1 MDRLLAATIAAM
13 LLAYGTSSASAEP
26 LAWKRC
32 EDKAVSDDDRIA
44 ACTAVIASG
53 RTKGA
58 SLAKAYLNR
67 CDSEGSKYTRRA
79 AASSATSSGEDILTS
94 AIRDCG
100 RAIHLAPNNAEAYST
115 RALYYTFQKDYARA
129 IADYNRTVKLRPKS
143 GAALAFRGMAYL
155 ESGAYDH
162 ALSDCTEAL
171 KRGYTMAGFAEDCVD
186 KAGTAKQRL
195 AGGQKLGDP
204 RAWCDGKALAEEG
217 FPQDRQIEG
226 CTRLIDS
233 GKEGLDDLIKD
244 HFNRAT
250 AYDFE
255 GAADK
260 AIDDYNVVL
269 DLQPHNADV
278 YGSLGMI
285 YWVKSDYDRA
295 IGNFDKAIALNGS
308 RMDLYF
314 PYRGRCHFA
323 LRHFA
328 LAIADFDSALKRN
341 PNDADVLIARSFAFT
356 GSGEYDKAIADA
368 DSAIKLSPLSGATEA
383 FDSRGDAHFHK
394 GDFAAAIDDYTAALK
409 LWPENAQALYGR
421 GAAKSRRGDT
431 QGAAAD
437 MKAAGALKA
446 DIATAEDKL
455 GIKP

>member
-1 MDRLLAATIAAM
+1 MKRLLAVTTAAA
-13 LLAYGTSSASAEP
+13 LLAYGTSFAEP
-26 LAWKRC
+26 LTWKRC
-32 EDKAVSDDDRIA
+32 QSNAISDDDRIV
-44 ACTAVIASG
+44 ACTAVIAST
-53 RTKGA
+53 RTKRA

-67 CDSEGSKYTRRA
+67 CEARGSKYTRLA
-79 AASSATSSGEDILTS
+79 AASSATSGGEGMLAS
-94 AIRDCG
+94 AIQDCSQ
-100 RAIHLAPNNAEAYST
+100 AIHLAPNKDEAYFK

-129 IADYNRTVKLRPKS
+129 IADYNRMVKLRPKS

-233 GKEGLDDLIKD
+233 GKEGSEDLVKD

-250 AYDFE
+250 AYDFK

-260 AIDDYNVVL
+260 AIDDYNVVI
-269 DLQPHNADV
+269 DLQPQNASV

-285 YWVKSDYDRA
+285 YWVKNEYDRA
-295 IGNFDKAIALNGS
+295 IGNFDKAIALNGK

-323 LRHFA
+323 LGHFA

-341 PNDADVLIARSFAFT
+341 ANDADTLIARSFAFT
-356 GSGEYDKAIADA
+356 GSGAYDKAIADA
-368 DSAIKLSPLSGATEA
+368 DRAIKLSPLSGATEA
-383 FDSRGDAHFHK
+383 FDSRGDAHFHM

-409 LWPENAQALYGR
+409 LWPENPQALYGR
-421 GAAKSRRGDT
+421 GVAKSRRGDT
-431 QGAAAD
+431 LGAAAD
-437 MKAAGALKA
+437 MNAARALKVG
-446 DIATAEDKL
+446 IAAAEEKL